1 MLYDN
6 FQNMFTFY
14 MRRRI
19 FDFHDYEMME
29 KGIITD
35 GDEFIAKILS
45 PKMHLGRLNYG
56 DFIRIL
62 AVL

>member
-6 FQNMFTFY
+6 FQNMFNFY
-14 MRRRI
+14 MRRKI
-19 FDFHDYEMME
+19 FDFHDYEMLE
-29 KGIITD
+29 QGIISD
-35 GDEFIAKILS
+35 GDAFIKKILT